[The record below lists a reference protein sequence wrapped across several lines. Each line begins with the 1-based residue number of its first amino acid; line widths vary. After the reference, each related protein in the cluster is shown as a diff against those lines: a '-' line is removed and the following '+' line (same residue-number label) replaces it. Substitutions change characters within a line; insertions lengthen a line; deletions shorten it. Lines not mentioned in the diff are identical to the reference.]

1 MKYSRHN
8 KILELIDKYEIET
21 QEELAQLLND
31 GGYNVTQA
39 TISRDIK
46 ELKLI
51 KIQTVNGKYKYST
64 GNQSHKTVSDRFIKV
79 FKDTILSV
87 TSSNNIIIIKT
98 LTGCANAACE
108 ALDALNLNNILGT
121 IAGDNTI
128 FIVVD
133 EKANVQ
139 SLVTHFNELIQ

>member
-21 QEELAQLLND
+21 QEELAQLLID
-31 GGYNVTQA
+31 SGYNVTQA

-51 KIQTVNGKYKYST
+51 KIQTSNGTYKYSKGT
-64 GNQSHKTVSDRFIKV
+64 PSYKTVSDRFIKV

-87 TSSNNIIIIKT
+87 TYSKNIIVIKT

-108 ALDALNLNNILGT
+108 ALDALKVDHILGT

-128 FIVVD
+128 FIVVE

-139 SLVTHFNELIQ
+139 SLVNRFNELIQ